1 MTLLLI
7 TVGGALAGACILAML
22 DSAWQRESGARRRGT
37 GYPADPLALAEDR
50 EREATTDLLAGRI
63 SAERYRTVLA
73 SLADEFDLALNRPE
87 R

>member
-7 TVGGALAGACILAML
+7 TVGGAVAGACILAL
-22 DSAWQRESGARRRGT
+22 LGRAWQREPGARHAGT

-63 SAERYRTVLA
+63 NAERYRTVLA
-73 SLADEFDLALNRPE
+73 SLAAEFEVVLNRPE
-87 R
+87 G